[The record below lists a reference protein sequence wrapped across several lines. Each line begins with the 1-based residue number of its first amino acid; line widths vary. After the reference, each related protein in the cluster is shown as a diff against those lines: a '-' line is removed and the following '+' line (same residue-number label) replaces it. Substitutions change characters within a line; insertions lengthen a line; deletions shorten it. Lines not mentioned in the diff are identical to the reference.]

1 MQKLE
6 EAKFSKFF
14 LSCQVFSK
22 IVNNTVGKMKDVCIV
37 LYFYFMSKL
46 MFMIYNLLGEISE
59 FFGFVEVDLF

>member
-1 MQKLE
+1 M
-6 EAKFSKFF
+6 
-14 LSCQVFSK
+14 
-22 IVNNTVGKMKDVCIV
+22 NNTVGKMKDVCIV